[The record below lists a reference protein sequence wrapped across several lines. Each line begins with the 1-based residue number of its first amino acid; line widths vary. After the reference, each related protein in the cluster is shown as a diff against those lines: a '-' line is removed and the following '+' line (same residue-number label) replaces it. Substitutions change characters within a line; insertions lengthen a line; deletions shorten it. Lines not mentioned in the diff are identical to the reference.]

1 MSTIGDNQIQDRL
14 KILSQIEPN
23 SESTDRAVQRTR
35 ETLLN
40 KDNTHQNASL
50 TIWRNIF
57 KNPIIRFAAAAVLM
71 LGFGYIG
78 GRLSAG
84 QPLDVEELRATL
96 EKSLRT
102 SLEPDLREGLT
113 EQMDERWQSA
123 FAANCA
129 QLKDELQQQI
139 RRDLMEFATQTLAA
153 SGTLTNQRL
162 MELARL
168 IEDARIKDRE
178 RIEKAFKQ
186 MEFNQ
191 TQLGKSLLAIASR
204 TNEALDIKEN

>member
-1 MSTIGDNQIQDRL
+1 MSKIDDNQIHDRL
-14 KILSQIEPN
+14 KILSQIEPS
-23 SESTDRAVQRTR
+23 SESSGRAVQRTR
-35 ETLLN
+35 DALLN
-40 KDNTHQNASL
+40 KENTRQYTGT

-57 KNPIIRFAAAAVLM
+57 TNPIIKFAAAAVLM

-84 QPLDVEELRATL
+84 QPLDVEELRIAI
-96 EKSLRT
+96 
-102 SLEPDLREGLT
+102 REDLT
-113 EQMDERWQSA
+113 EDMNQFWQSA

-129 QLKDELQQQI
+129 QLKDELQQQV

-162 MELARL
+162 RELARL
-168 IEDARIKDRE
+168 IEAARIKDRE

-186 MEFNQ
+186 LELNQ
-191 TQLGKSLLAIASR
+191 TQLGKSLVVIASR
-204 TNEALDIKEN
+204 ANEIQDIKEN

>member
-1 MSTIGDNQIQDRL
+1 MSTINDNQIHDRL
-14 KILSQIEPN
+14 KILSQIEPS
-23 SESTDRAVQRTR
+23 SESTGRAVQRAR
-35 ETLLN
+35 EALIN
-40 KDNTHQNASL
+40 KDNTLQNTRL

-57 KNPIIRFAAAAVLM
+57 TNPIIKFAAAAVLM

-84 QPLDVEELRATL
+84 QPLDVEELRI
-96 EKSLRT
+96 SVRN
-102 SLEPDLREGLT
+102 DLAKE
-113 EQMDERWQSA
+113 MNERWESA

-129 QLKDELQQQI
+129 QLKDELQQQV

-162 MELARL
+162 IELARL
-168 IEDARIKDRE
+168 IEEARIKDRE

-186 MEFNQ
+186 LELNQ
-191 TQLGKSLLAIASR
+191 TQLGKSLVAIASR
-204 TNEALDIKEN
+204 TSELMDTKEF